1 MQSIIRSQ
9 TPAEYLKANGVV
21 GAQKYL
27 EILAGALIGS
37 ENAPY
42 FSDQL
47 QIMPDKLKFFMIKQF
62 IKNDQTKRA
71 NLKKLLETNF
81 SNAALKEISR
91 AKDFNLVMTNNL
103 VKSLKELNDLINGN
117 LREYILDLN
126 EPKTEAEF
134 QALLIKIKSEFQT
147 KSANDDAKLDLIAK
161 IMEIA
166 DIKFVGPNDPEAKAE
181 HPAESVV
188 KVGDQIMPN
197 YFFKAREKFS
207 IALGGMGYEYG
218 MEKKY
223 IGKEIF
229 ETIDAIKATIK
240 SLAPAPSAGTQTTKT
255 PEEIALE
262 ALGTEASFETFII
275 NAKTLFSTIQKKVSQ
290 GEPQD
295 NLNKFLNKLAY
306 ISLARKESLSE
317 AEKAIYQKIETDNL
331 SLIKPIKDLK
341 TAGLTPLTNAEVQQF
356 ITLRDFIIEKLN
368 ALVDLELLTIT
379 ADSDLAKIFSYLE
392 GIKLEEPK
400 SSSTLTPAQLLEK
413 AIDTLISPAKNADGS
428 TMPISTYLNNDYNDS
443 GIPNLTLITAFYD
456 DLAKAALLQKDA
468 PASDMKINPVL
479 ATNMTKRSELKK
491 ALDDAFS
498 GRGVPALKHQY
509 PSQDDKNAIQ
519 LVDLN
524 SKFTG
529 IRKILAGTLP
539 EIAQILNSNKNKI
552 KPDPEILET
561 QINTILSID
570 IDPTNT
576 AEENARNMI
585 KAAIDDAKMY
595 EYAKPTT
602 NLTKALEKLFPPI
615 IGTPTMPKPEPL
627 TQMPQKSALELAIDE
642 IISPSKN
649 DDGTPMSIAKYLNTN
664 YVSKKAPDLKLI
676 KDFYDKLSITVL
688 SKYDSPINS
697 MVINEA
703 LAKDKVQRERLK
715 KALDDA
721 LVGVAG
727 RGIPALKHQFIQND
741 EDSATLADLNAKF
754 TAIRKI
760 LSGSLSEIA
769 SILTANKSD
778 DPTNPAIPEILEEQI
793 NKILKAEKIT
803 DLQLDPG
810 SPAEEGYKNEIK
822 AAIDDA
828 KLYNYAK
835 STTNLVGAMDKL
847 FPPATVVVLPAT
859 PPPAPET
866 TLTPSITKESTP
878 PVVQEKP
885 VEITKTLEEMVI
897 IAAEAAD
904 NFETLKKVS
913 SAKNA
918 DKKASAADK
927 ATAKQ
932 AAVDANELKKSAF
945 KALVAKTKA
954 TSKEDVKALRNQFIL
969 EKKEKEKKILIDAFN
984 TK

>member
-117 LREYILDLN
+117 LREYILDLG

-134 QALLIKIKSEFQT
+134 QALLVKIKNEFQT

-218 MEKKY
+218 EEKKY

-229 ETIDAIKATIK
+229 EAIDAIKATIK
-240 SLAPAPSAGTQTTKT
+240 SLAPAPSAATQTTKT

-262 ALGTEASFETFII
+262 TMGTEASFETFII
-275 NAKTLFSTIQKKVSQ
+275 NAKTLFSSIQRKVSQ
-290 GEPQD
+290 GESQD

-341 TAGLTPLTNAEVQQF
+341 TAGLTPLTNPEIQQF

-392 GIKLEEPK
+392 SVKIEESK
-400 SSSTLTPAQLLEK
+400 QTSTLTPAQILEK
-413 AIDTLISPAKNADGS
+413 AIEAVITPAKNADGS
-428 TMPISTYLNNDYNDS
+428 AISISSYLNNDYTNTV
-443 GIPNLTLITAFYD
+443 IPNLGIIQGFYD
-456 DLAKAALLQKDA
+456 KLAQAALDQKNA
-468 PASDMKINPVL
+468 QISDMKINPTL
-479 ATNMTKRSELKK
+479 AGNIAKRNELKK

-498 GRGVPALKHQY
+498 GRGIPALKHKY
-509 PSQDDKNAIQ
+509 ESEGNDSAQ
-519 LVDLN
+519 LADLN
-524 SKFTG
+524 AKFSAV
-529 IRKILAGTLP
+529 RKILAGTLP
-539 EIAQILNSNKNKI
+539 EIAQILTSNKNNV
-552 KPDPEILET
+552 PADPEILET
-561 QINTILSID
+561 QINTLLSID
-570 IDPTNT
+570 IDPTNK
-576 AEENARNMI
+576 AEENARNLI
-585 KAAIDDAKMY
+585 RAAIEDAQ
-595 EYAKPTT
+595 ENNYAKSPTK
-602 NLTKALEKLFPPI
+602 LTEALSKLFPTTKQ
-615 IGTPTMPKPEPL
+615 GLPT
-627 TQMPQKSALELAIDE
+627 TQKSALELAIDE

-664 YVSKKAPDLKLI
+664 YVSKKVPDLKLI

-945 KALVAKTKA
+945 KALIAKTKA